1 MAALRPRLDSRKLI
15 REFAMLVIGVMV
27 ALSADSWW
35 QDHQAKSDVDSLL
48 LVLRSELEGNRESL
62 VQSLARRA
70 QLVEQNQALVR
81 LVNEGHPFPSSD
93 VLIPLVYSPLEG
105 RPPDLSFGAY
115 EVLLSRGTTEFVD
128 ADLLARLASHV
139 SLARSGQAWDDHV
152 RQDVIGTI
160 NEVIGR
166 NGGFLSTA
174 SDSFRSSRG
183 LPLPAQELDVD
194 GLMGDLA
201 FQNAATIGV
210 ILHYNWQGW
219 LEARL
224 GETEGLIADLM

>member
-1 MAALRPRLDSRKLI
+1 MAALRPRLDTRKLI

-35 QDHQAKSDVDSLL
+35 QDHQARADIDSLL

-62 VQSLARRA
+62 AQSLARRA
-70 QLVEQNQALVR
+70 QLVERNQALVR
-81 LVNEGHPFPSSD
+81 LTNEGDLLPSSD
-93 VLIPLVYSPLEG
+93 ALVPLVYSPLEG

-139 SLARSGQAWDDHV
+139 SLARSRQDWDDHV
-152 RQDVIGTI
+152 RQDVIRTI
-160 NEVIGR
+160 NDVIGR
-166 NGGFLSTA
+166 NGGFLSTTT
-174 SDSFRSSRG
+174 DSFRSSRG
-183 LPLPAQELDVD
+183 LPLPTKELDVEA
-194 GLMGDLA
+194 LIGDPA

-210 ILHYNWQGW
+210 ILHHNWRAW

-224 GETEGLIADLM
+224 AETEGLIAALT